1 MAVNKK
7 IRQFFFPSLTP
18 KFLIRIS
25 SVALVAYLF
34 FGHLCIPLVIK
45 GFSMEP
51 NYRDG
56 SINFCWKW
64 HSLFSKLTRHQ
75 VVAVRL
81 AGTKVMLLK
90 RVIAF
95 EGERV
100 EFRQGKLFVDEREID
115 EPYVRYPCNWNL
127 PPRQVEKGCVYV
139 VGDNR
144 SMPIEN
150 HVFGQTSM
158 KRIVGVPLW

>member
-1 MAVNKK
+1 
-7 IRQFFFPSLTP
+7 
-18 KFLIRIS
+18 
-25 SVALVAYLF
+25 
-34 FGHLCIPLVIK
+34 
-45 GFSMEP
+45 MEP

-64 HSLFSKLTRHQ
+64 HTASKPARHQ
-75 VVAVRL
+75 VVAVRF

-90 RVIAF
+90 RVLAF

-100 EFRQGKLFVDEREID
+100 EFRQGKLFVDEKEID
-115 EPYVRYPCNWNL
+115 EPYVRYPCSWDL
-127 PPRQVEKGCVYV
+127 PPRQVEKDFVYV

-150 HVFGQTSM
+150 HVFGQTSI

>member
-1 MAVNKK
+1 MAVNK
-7 IRQFFFPSLTP
+7 RVREFFFPSLTP
-18 KFLIRIS
+18 KFLIRVS
-25 SVALVAYLF
+25 GVALSAYLL
-34 FGHLCIPLVIK
+34 FGHVCTPLFIK
-45 GFSMEP
+45 GYSMEP

-64 HSLFSKLTRHQ
+64 HTPSKPARHQ
-75 VVAVRL
+75 VVAVRF

-100 EFRQGKLFVDEREID
+100 EFRQGKLFVDEKEID
-115 EPYVRYPCNWNL
+115 EPYVRYSCSWNL
-127 PPRQVEKGCVYV
+127 PPRQVEKSCVYV

-150 HVFGQTSM
+150 HVFGQTSVE
-158 KRIVGVPLW
+158 RIVGVPLW